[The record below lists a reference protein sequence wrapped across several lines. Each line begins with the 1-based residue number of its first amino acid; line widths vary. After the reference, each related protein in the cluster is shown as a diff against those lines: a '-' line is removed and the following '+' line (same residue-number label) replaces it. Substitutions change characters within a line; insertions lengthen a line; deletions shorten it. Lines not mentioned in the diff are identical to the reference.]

1 MLGREVAVRILTVAG
16 GLTIAA
22 LLGPAAYGVFAVGL
36 TLLPALLALSVGGL
50 SASLMRRPDPPTPIE
65 LRALFT
71 FQLGFS
77 LIAALIGLAVS
88 FVVLPAA
95 GTDARNVQAIC
106 LALVALPISAF
117 RAGASTL
124 LERDLQYERLSV
136 VDVSEQAALYGV
148 AVLLATLGAGI
159 WSLAPACVASS
170 LAATFA
176 ALRLTNLSP
185 RLTKELGS
193 LRTIWRFGAGFQL
206 NYFLQGIRDF
216 GLNALLLSVAGA
228 ATAGIWAL
236 AQRLLAPAVVLLEV
250 LTRVSFVAFS
260 KVLGR
265 RESQRHAQMVLGMVA
280 LAVAALFAC
289 VVGAVPVL
297 VHSVIGDSWTGV
309 IRPVTLAA
317 FGWMVIIPIAASVG
331 GLVQARGDLRA
342 PTLGIVSQVMILWAA
357 AGLFAPTYGATA
369 VGVAWLLGM
378 LLNAC
383 VFVVFS
389 RRFVTLDLRPVAA
402 GLVVGVGAAA
412 AGRAVADAL
421 PTLAGLVVSIGAA
434 LVAWLALS
442 AWLARSDLRR
452 LASFVG
458 LSTLVTRTRSAPS

>member
-1 MLGREVAVRILTVAG
+1 MLGREVAVRVLTVAG

-36 TLLPALLALSVGGL
+36 TLLPTLLALSVGGL
-50 SASLMRRPDPPTPIE
+50 SASLMRRPDPPTQIE

-77 LIAALIGLAVS
+77 LIVALIGLAVS
-88 FVVLPAA
+88 FVVLPAVGA
-95 GTDARNVQAIC
+95 DARDARAIC

-148 AVLLATLGAGI
+148 AVLLAALGAGI
-159 WSLAPACVASS
+159 WSLAPACVAGSFV
-170 LAATFA
+170 ATFA
-176 ALRLTNLSP
+176 ALRLTKLSP

-193 LRTIWRFGAGFQL
+193 LRAIWRFGAGFQL

-216 GLNALLLSVAGA
+216 GLNALLLAFAGA

-236 AQRLLAPAVVLLEV
+236 AQRLLAPAIVMLEV
-250 LTRVSFVAFS
+250 LTRISFVAFS

-265 RESQRHAQMVLGMVA
+265 GESERHAQMVLGMVA
-280 LAVAALFAC
+280 VAVAALFAC
-289 VVGAVPVL
+289 VVGAVPAL
-297 VHSVIGDSWTGV
+297 VHGVIGDSWAGV
-309 IRPVTLAA
+309 VRPVTLAA
-317 FGWMVIIPIAASVG
+317 CGWMVIIPIAASVG

-342 PTLGIVSQVMILWAA
+342 PTLGIISQVTILWAA
-357 AGLFAPTYGATA
+357 ATLFAPTHGAIA
-369 VGVAWLLGM
+369 VGVAWLIGM
-378 LLNAC
+378 MLNAC
-383 VFVVFS
+383 LFVLLS

-412 AGRAVADAL
+412 AGRVVADAL
-421 PTLAGLVVSIGAA
+421 PTVAGLVLSTGTA
-434 LVAWLALS
+434 LACWLALS
-442 AWLARSDLRR
+442 VWLARTDLRR
-452 LASFVG
+452 LASFAG
-458 LSTLVTRTRSAPS
+458 LSTFVTRT